1 MKLTEREKA
10 YHDGYKQGRF
20 DEYAE
25 RMGYGQAEKVK
36 AKLDKQKNCPYC
48 HEPYI
53 RMPVIKGAYGYDD
66 AYKRLFIY
74 PDDPARVVFEGIYGE
89 TYPRS
94 TEERKVQPLCISLIY
109 YCPMCG
115 RSLNRR
121 IEQ

>member
-10 YHDGYKQGRF
+10 YHDGYKHGRF

-48 HEPYI
+48 HGDVALKDVYI
-53 RMPVIKGAYGYDD
+53 DPQNDYTLWIDGNKLQEIILCD
-66 AYKRLFIY
+66 ACL
-74 PDDPARVVFEGIYGE
+74 VVGTNRIDG
-89 TYPRS
+89 S
-94 TEERKVQPLCISLIY
+94 TNAWDQPITIN

-115 RSLNRR
+115 RPLN
-121 IEQ
+121 EEE

>member
-48 HEPYI
+48 HGKMQSDKKVLDKTPDGSAWLDMADSGNFEYH
-53 RMPVIKGAYGYDD
+53 IKGTIIFGA
-66 AYKRLFIY
+66 KKF
-74 PDDPARVVFEGIYGE
+74 
-89 TYPRS
+89 
-94 TEERKVQPLCISLIY
+94 K

-115 RSLNRR
+115 RPLN
-121 IEQ
+121 EEEE

>member
-48 HEPYI
+48 HGGRKAEPLVNEG
-53 RMPVIKGAYGYDD
+53 PDFLAFDENGSVAFGDDGAITIHAD
-66 AYKRLFIY
+66 
-74 PDDPARVVFEGIYGE
+74 VFN
-89 TYPRS
+89 
-94 TEERKVQPLCISLIY
+94 

-115 RSLNRR
+115 RPLN
-121 IEQ
+121 EEEE